1 MLLNFS
7 LRNYRSFAGPLQF
20 SMMRGKHDISDDDRW
35 PKPNVSAVSAV
46 YGPNASGKSNFLKA
60 LHFVST
66 FVLRGDRFGDAFDE
80 IRGFEPF
87 LLDQSLASGQA
98 DFLIEFIA
106 SDGTRYEY
114 SFSIT
119 AREVIDE
126 ELVAFYSRQ
135 PTRLYVRSTD
145 SDGKQVIQF
154 GPSLKGAKQQL
165 WSITRG
171 NTLFL
176 SAAGG
181 SGKIDSLKVPYL
193 ELTREMTVLSHAGGG
208 RLPRGV
214 ALSLASFKQR
224 SPLAFER
231 LVELVRHADFGID
244 GIEVRRK
251 EDSDEASGYDI
262 ASGERLTP
270 RRDDSQVFFLHRGAE
285 GTVALTSAYESEGTL
300 SALSFF
306 SRALKV
312 LEHGG
317 VLLVDELDMSLHP
330 TLVREFVS
338 LFAEPDTNPR
348 QAQLI
353 FTTHDV
359 SLISVPSNER
369 RILARD
375 QVWFCEKDAAG
386 RSEIFPATSYSPRAG
401 ENLGRNYLNGIYG
414 ALPNLTIHE
423 EVAEMMDMENGVSDE

>member
-7 LRNYRSFAGPLQF
+7 LRNYRSFAEPLQF

-35 PKPNVSAVSAV
+35 PRPDVSAVSAV
-46 YGPNASGKSNFLKA
+46 YGPNASGKSNFLRA
-60 LHFVST
+60 LRFVSS
-66 FVLRGDRFGDAFDE
+66 FVRWGDRLGDAFDE

-87 LLDQSLASGQA
+87 LLDPSLACGQA
-98 DFLIEFIA
+98 DFLVEFIA
-106 SDGTRYEY
+106 SDRTRYEY

-119 AREVIDE
+119 AREVVDE
-126 ELVAFYSRQ
+126 ELVAYYSRQ
-135 PTRLYVRSTD
+135 PTRLYARGTD
-145 SDGKQVIQF
+145 SDGKQFIQF
-154 GPSLKGAKQQL
+154 GPSLRGAKQQL

-171 NTLFL
+171 NSLFL

-181 SGKIDSLKVPYL
+181 SGSIGSLKAPYL
-193 ELTREMTVLSHAGGG
+193 ELTREMTFLSHAGGG
-208 RLPRGV
+208 RSPRDG
-214 ALSLASFKQR
+214 ALGLASFKES

-244 GIEVRRK
+244 GIEIRRE
-251 EDSDEASGYDI
+251 EDPDGDSGYDI
-262 ASGERLTP
+262 ASGERP
-270 RRDDSQVFFLHRGAE
+270 SRRRDGSQVLFLHRGVE
-285 GTVALTSAYESEGTL
+285 GTVALTPACESEGTL

-306 SRALKV
+306 SRVLAALGR
-312 LEHGG
+312 GG

-338 LFAEPDTNPR
+338 LFAEPGTNPR

-375 QVWFCEKDAAG
+375 QVWFCDKDAAG

-423 EVAEMMDMENGVSDE
+423 EVAEMMGAEMGADDE

>member
-7 LRNYRSFAGPLQF
+7 LRNYRSFAEPLQF
-20 SMMRGKHDISDDDRW
+20 SMIRGKHDIFDDDRW
-35 PKPNVSAVSAV
+35 PRPDVSAVSAV

-60 LHFVST
+60 LSFVSS
-66 FVLRGDRFGDAFDE
+66 FVRLGSRLGDAFDE
-80 IRGFEPF
+80 ICGFEPF
-87 LLDQSLASGQA
+87 LLDPSLASGQA

-106 SDGTRYEY
+106 SDRTRYEY

-126 ELVAFYSRQ
+126 ELIAYYSRQ
-135 PTRLYVRSTD
+135 PTRLYVRGTD
-145 SDGKQVIQF
+145 SDGKQFIQF
-154 GPSLKGAKQQL
+154 GPSLKGAKQQF

-171 NTLFL
+171 NSLFL

-181 SGKIDSLKVPYL
+181 SGSIGSLKAPYL
-193 ELTREMTVLSHAGGG
+193 ELTREMAFLSHAGGS
-208 RLPRGV
+208 LPPRDG
-214 ALSLASFKQR
+214 ALGLSSFKES

-244 GIEVRRK
+244 GIEIRRK
-251 EDSDEASGYDI
+251 EDPDEASGYDV
-262 ASGERLTP
+262 APAERLTLH
-270 RRDDSQVFFLHRGAE
+270 RDDSQVFFLHRGAG
-285 GTVALTSAYESEGTL
+285 GTVALTSTYESEGTL
-300 SALSFF
+300 AALSFF
-306 SRALKV
+306 SHALTV

-375 QVWFCEKDAAG
+375 QVWFCDKDAAG

-423 EVAEMMDMENGVSDE
+423 EVADMMSAESGAGDE